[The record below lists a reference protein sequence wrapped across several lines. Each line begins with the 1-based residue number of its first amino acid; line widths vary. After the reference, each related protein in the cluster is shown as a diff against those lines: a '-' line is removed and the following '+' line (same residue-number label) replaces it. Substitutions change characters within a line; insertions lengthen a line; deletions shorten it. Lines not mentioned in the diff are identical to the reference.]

1 MRHNYWLLYHCFS
14 ISHWIDPVH
23 RSYYSINCP
32 GVEQFRIGVFILNA
46 VFFWLSC
53 GFMLRGYSS
62 FVLPFSWIPLFHFG
76 GIEDAYFT
84 RNRRL
89 RILYSCYTLI
99 VLLVLFSGFFFGWID
114 FEDYIIG
121 KGKYGIS
128 LKNRS
133 FGFLVNVIF
142 VNIRVSYR
150 TWRHPDQFIMI
161 KSTFISVRMEES
173 ALENQQKASMLTYW
187 RRHLFN

>member
-1 MRHNYWLLYHCFS
+1 
-14 ISHWIDPVH
+14 
-23 RSYYSINCP
+23 
-32 GVEQFRIGVFILNA
+32 
-46 VFFWLSC
+46 
-53 GFMLRGYSS
+53 
-62 FVLPFSWIPLFHFG
+62 
-76 GIEDAYFT
+76 
-84 RNRRL
+84 
-89 RILYSCYTLI
+89 

-173 ALENQQKASMLTYW
+173 ALENQQKASMLTY
-187 RRHLFN
+187 